1 MATNEVE
8 TEPVLIVKSKSLT
21 QIMIQ
26 TEPAISEPELIHE
39 PKTIEPKPEPVI
51 PKLVI

>member
-1 MATNEVE
+1 MVANEVE
-8 TEPVLIVKSKSLT
+8 TEPVLIVKSKSVT

-26 TEPAISEPELIHE
+26 TEPQIFEPELIHE
-39 PKTIEPKPEPVI
+39 PKTIEPKPEPVL